1 MQDVEPGGR
10 RQRRVG
16 RRGESGGHR
25 PRPIPARAR
34 PSDRSTAGPPRAIIV
49 RMTFYEFLLP
59 TTLSEAF
66 SLGMIV
72 GFGIAVAGFW
82 WRMRR

>member
-1 MQDVEPGGR
+1 MN
-10 RQRRVG
+10 
-16 RRGESGGHR
+16 
-25 PRPIPARAR
+25 
-34 PSDRSTAGPPRAIIV
+34 
-49 RMTFYEFLLP
+49 FYEHLLP

-82 WRMRR
+82 WRTRR